1 MVKNLA
7 VPALSGANVI
17 IAVWI
22 YGRLVGGMLDTV
34 GVNVKVNTMA
44 RPKDE
49 DLGDDFSYILRM
61 ADTDMDGLKPL
72 ATALT
77 SVKGVGARTA
87 IQICKNTG
95 FDPYNLA
102 GFLTTEQQEELR
114 LAIESYAE
122 NVPEWMLNRQR
133 DLESGFDVH
142 ITGQQVRFSLQD
154 DINRLRTMKCY
165 RGIRHA
171 SGNKV
176 RGQRGRSNGR
186 GGLTLGVSRKK

>member
-1 MVKNLA
+1 
-7 VPALSGANVI
+7 
-17 IAVWI
+17 
-22 YGRLVGGMLDTV
+22 
-34 GVNVKVNTMA
+34 MA
-44 RPKDE
+44 RPKEE

-61 ADTDMDGLKPL
+61 ADTDMDGQKTL

-77 SVKGVGARTA
+77 AVRGVGPRTA

-95 FDPYNLA
+95 FDPASLA
-102 GFLTTEQQEELR
+102 GHLSAEEQEALR
-114 LAIESYAE
+114 VAIEGYAE
-122 NVPEWMLNRQR
+122 TVPLWMLNRQR
-133 DLESGFDVH
+133 DLETGDELH
-142 ITGQQVRFSLQD
+142 LTGQQVSLTLED

-165 RGIRHA
+165 RGVRHA